1 MGAGAVAAGE
11 TLRSEALG
19 AHKSSW
25 ELSYFNRITVV

>member
-1 MGAGAVAAGE
+1 MGGGAVAAGE

-19 AHKSSW
+19 LHRSLW